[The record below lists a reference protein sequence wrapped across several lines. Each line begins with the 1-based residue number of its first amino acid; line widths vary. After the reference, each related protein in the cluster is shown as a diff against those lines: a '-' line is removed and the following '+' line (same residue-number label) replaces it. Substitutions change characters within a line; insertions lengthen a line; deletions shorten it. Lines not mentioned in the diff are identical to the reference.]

1 MKYVEEGKFETKYN
15 QEQWDLIVSDGY
27 LYFYNKNTLKKSCPI
42 AVSSNEVIEQ
52 VSDYEFFMVSNQ
64 SVEKELCVVNL
75 SGLEDDELDVHY
87 QRFEHCYSL
96 SDDFL
101 LFKDPNKTIKYDVYS
116 IKSRGNLKGFSWLST
131 GYDIS
136 AIDLSGDGNRNIV
149 LYVEKKIGITTRK

>member
-1 MKYVEEGKFETKYN
+1 MDIYIFIIK
-15 QEQWDLIVSDGY
+15 S
-27 LYFYNKNTLKKSCPI
+27 TLKKSCPI

-52 VSDYEFFMVSNQ
+52 VSDYEFFMVSDQ

-75 SGLEDDELDVHY
+75 SGLGDDELDVHY

-149 LYVEKKIGITTRK
+149 LYVEKKLESQQEKAKINEVNWDNVPSVVIVDHEQQK